1 MKTTRRRVK
10 DAMKEDSEDC
20 ILLGGN
26 FIGRIGQRVARN
38 WKEDRENAKR
48 KSQGKVESA
57 EGKGLMEWIE
67 ENGWEVLNGNKQWDE
82 ERVAGGKQ

>member
-26 FIGRIGQRVARN
+26 FIGRIGQRVAIGKRIGRMGKEN
-38 WKEDRENAKR
+38 PKTRWKVQRGRD
-48 KSQGKVESA
+48 
-57 EGKGLMEWIE
+57 
-67 ENGWEVLNGNKQWDE
+67 
-82 ERVAGGKQ
+82 